1 MAIVF
6 GGVPALLLAMATVS
20 GSETWRLSL
29 VVESVVATPWTAF
42 AANYVHDDPAHLV
55 GNVLVFWVAVGIL
68 YPLTTIAGWRRRW
81 LLAVAG
87 LGVVPWVVTATTLF
101 FAGGSS
107 TETVAGFSGID
118 AFLFGVTVPAWF
130 AAWNASSDD
139 GVRKRSGGRVQVRV
153 TWSIAVPA
161 GLLAVVFA
169 NPGDVLPTGT
179 SPLAAIGAGAI
190 AVAALVGFVATTDRR
205 ALETFRAGDEGRFLV
220 AGGGVAALA
229 ILGTAFGA
237 TQRWAT
243 IWHLTG
249 FVAGFLGAYVPAIVA
264 GWVRRRRA

>member
-1 MAIVF
+1 MLAVAA
-6 GGVPALLLAMATVS
+6 VP

-29 VVESVVATPWTAF
+29 AAESVGATPWMAF

-55 GNVLVFWVAVGIL
+55 GNVVIFWVAVAIL

-101 FAGGSS
+101 FVGGRS

-139 GVRKRSGGRVQVRV
+139 GVRKRGRGRVRVRV
-153 TWSIAVPA
+153 IWSIAVPA

-169 NPGDVLPTGT
+169 NPGNVLPTGT
-179 SPLAAIGAGAI
+179 SPQLAMGAGAI
-190 AVAALVGFVATTDRR
+190 ALATLVGLVVTTDRR
-205 ALETFRAGDEGRFLV
+205 ALEAFHTEEEGRLLV

-237 TQRWAT
+237 TERWGT

-249 FVAGFLGAYVPAIVA
+249 FVAGFLGTYVPGIVA
-264 GWVRRRRA
+264 GWLRRWRA